1 MGKIAELTKEKLRI
15 RLSDPERAA
24 AITMVLAEAANAA
37 KAQLREAT
45 DEDVVSAAMSM
56 VALVRGVITGLK
68 KKGLTEF
75 GVYEREIET
84 YLEFIPED
92 LREKE
97 PEPVDQQALIDEFVK
112 GLSAD
117 MLVKSKR
124 KDIMTLAKE
133 VPGLDRG
140 ALNDALNAILK

>member
-75 GVYEREIET
+75 GVYEREIAT